1 MADYQ
6 FITSQGVIIPD
17 TSKLREAVENEFKG
31 VFGEDLDV
39 NPETPQGA
47 LITMEVENRDAIAR
61 NNAELANQINPDE
74 AGGIFLDAIWAL
86 MGGQRFDATHS
97 FLTQVKFSGVAGTII
112 PKGSQATTRSGDIF
126 ETTKVLILGK
136 EGTATGDMRS
146 LETGPIE
153 CGVGQL
159 DKVASS
165 VLGWETVNNPTSAT
179 LGRNAESDLQAKRRR
194 KLTLAKNTV
203 SVGEAITSALY
214 ELEGVRSL
222 AYRENY
228 TDQPM
233 IFDGV
238 TLVPH
243 SIYVCV
249 EGGDKEAIA
258 RSLLRTKTLGAAF
271 NGSEE
276 VEVLE
281 TISGQ
286 IYPVK
291 FDRAKEIVL
300 FCRVTVK
307 KATVDAQTIIPA
319 AVESWANGDIDGEG
333 GLVVGRD
340 VSPFEISAGINAVE
354 PRLFITRVELSTDG
368 KAWSSDNYGIK
379 LNEVARIN
387 RSAVQ
392 VVFVWIKYNPL
403 IFNRIY

>member
-6 FITSQGVIIPD
+6 YLTSQGVIVPD
-17 TSKLREAVENEFKG
+17 TSTLRDDVENEFRS
-31 VFGEDLDV
+31 VFGQQLDV

-47 LITMEVENRDAIAR
+47 LITMEVENRDAVVR
-61 NNAELANQINPDE
+61 NNAELANQINPDL

-97 FLTQVKFSGVAGTII
+97 FLSQVRFTGIADTII
-112 PKGSQATTRSGDIF
+112 PKGSQAATLNGDLF
-126 ETTKVLILGK
+126 ETTKTLIIGK
-136 EGTATGDMRS
+136 GGSVTGDMRS
-146 LETGPIE
+146 IETGAIE

-159 DKVASS
+159 NKVASS
-165 VLGWETVNNPTSAT
+165 VLGWETVHNPSNAV
-179 LGRNAESDLQAKRRR
+179 LGRDAESDLQARRRR
-194 KLTLAKNTV
+194 KQTLAKNTV

-222 AYRENY
+222 SYRENY

-233 IFDGV
+233 IFDGI

-271 NGSEE
+271 NGREE

-354 PRLFITRVELSTDG
+354 PRLFITRVELSIDG
-368 KAWSSDNYGIK
+368 KAWSSNNYEIK
-379 LNEVARIN
+379 MNEVARLK

-392 VVFVWIKYNPL
+392 VVLV
-403 IFNRIY
+403 

>member
-6 FITSQGVIIPD
+6 YITSQGVIVPD
-17 TSKLREAVENEFKG
+17 TSTLRDDVESEYRS
-31 VFGEDLDV
+31 VFGQDLDV

-47 LITMEVENRDAIAR
+47 LITLEVENRDAVVR
-61 NNAELANQINPDE
+61 NNAELANQINPDL

-97 FLTQVKFSGVAGTII
+97 FLSQVKFTGIADTII
-112 PKGSQATTRSGDIF
+112 PKGSQAATLNGDLF
-126 ETTKVLILGK
+126 ETTKTLIIGK
-136 EGTATGDMRS
+136 DGSVTGDMRAI
-146 LETGPIE
+146 ETGAVE

-159 DKVASS
+159 NKVASS
-165 VLGWETVNNPTSAT
+165 VLGWETVHNPSNAV
-179 LGRNAESDLQAKRRR
+179 LGRDTESDLQSRRRR
-194 KLTLAKNTV
+194 KQTLAKNTV

-233 IFDGV
+233 IFDGI

-300 FCRVTVK
+300 FCRVAVK

-368 KAWSSDNYGIK
+368 KAWSSNNYEIK
-379 LNEVARIN
+379 MSEVARLK

-392 VVFVWIKYNPL
+392 VVLV
-403 IFNRIY
+403 

>member
-6 FITSQGVIIPD
+6 YLTSQGVIVPD
-17 TSKLREAVENEFKG
+17 TSTLRDDVENEFKS
-31 VFGEDLDV
+31 VFGQQLDV

-47 LITMEVENRDAIAR
+47 LITMEVENRDAVVR
-61 NNAELANQINPDE
+61 NNAELANQINPDL

-97 FLTQVKFSGVAGTII
+97 FLSQVKFTGIADTII
-112 PKGSQATTRSGDIF
+112 PKGSQAATLNGDLF
-126 ETTKVLILGK
+126 ETTKTLIIGK
-136 EGTATGDMRS
+136 DGSVTGDMRAI
-146 LETGPIE
+146 ETGAIE

-159 DKVASS
+159 NKVASS
-165 VLGWETVNNPTSAT
+165 VLGWENVHNPSNAV
-179 LGRNAESDLQAKRRR
+179 LGRDAESDLQSRRRR
-194 KLTLAKNTV
+194 KQTLAKNTV

-233 IFDGV
+233 MFDGI

-281 TISGQ
+281 NISGQ

-368 KAWSSDNYGIK
+368 KAWSSNNYEIK
-379 LNEVARIN
+379 MNEVARLK

-392 VVFVWIKYNPL
+392 VVLVWAKFNHL
-403 IFNRIY
+403 IFILIY

>member
-6 FITSQGVIIPD
+6 YITSQGVIVPD
-17 TSKLREAVENEFKG
+17 TSTLRDDVESEYRS
-31 VFGEDLDV
+31 VFGQDLDV

-47 LITMEVENRDAIAR
+47 LITMEVENRDTVVR
-61 NNAELANQINPDE
+61 NNAELANQINPDL

-97 FLTQVKFSGVAGTII
+97 FLSQVKFTGIAETII
-112 PKGSQATTRSGDIF
+112 PKGSQAATLNGDLF
-126 ETTKVLILGK
+126 ETTKTLIIGK
-136 EGTATGDMRS
+136 DGSVTGDMRAI
-146 LETGPIE
+146 ETGAVE

-159 DKVASS
+159 NKVASS
-165 VLGWETVNNPTSAT
+165 VLGWETVHNSSNAV
-179 LGRNAESDLQAKRRR
+179 LGRDAESDLQSRRRR
-194 KLTLAKNTV
+194 KQTLAKNTV
-203 SVGEAITSALY
+203 SVGEAITSALH

-222 AYRENY
+222 SYRENY

-233 IFDGV
+233 MFDGI

-276 VEVLE
+276 VDVLE

-300 FCRVTVK
+300 FCRVMVK

-340 VSPFEISAGINAVE
+340 VSPFEISAGINVVE

-368 KAWSSDNYGIK
+368 KAWSSNNYEIK
-379 LNEVARIN
+379 MNEVARLK

-392 VVFVWIKYNPL
+392 VVLV
-403 IFNRIY
+403 

>member
-6 FITSQGVIIPD
+6 YLTSQGVIVPD
-17 TSKLREAVENEFKG
+17 TSTLRDDVENEFKS
-31 VFGEDLDV
+31 VFGQQLDV

-47 LITMEVENRDAIAR
+47 LITMEVENRDAVVR
-61 NNAELANQINPDE
+61 NNAELANQINPDL

-97 FLTQVKFSGVAGTII
+97 FLSQVKFTGIADTII
-112 PKGSQATTRSGDIF
+112 PKGSQATTLNGDLF
-126 ETTKVLILGK
+126 ETTKTLIIGK
-136 EGTATGDMRS
+136 DGSVTGDMRAI
-146 LETGPIE
+146 ETGTVE

-159 DKVASS
+159 NKVASS
-165 VLGWETVNNPTSAT
+165 VLGWETVHNPSNAV
-179 LGRNAESDLQAKRRR
+179 LGRDAESDLQSRRRR
-194 KLTLAKNTV
+194 KQTLAKNTV

-222 AYRENY
+222 SYRENY

-233 IFDGV
+233 IFDGI

-271 NGSEE
+271 NGREE

-291 FDRAKEIVL
+291 FERAKEIVL

-368 KAWSSDNYGIK
+368 KAWSSNNYEIK
-379 LNEVARIN
+379 MNEVARLK

-392 VVFVWIKYNPL
+392 VVLV
-403 IFNRIY
+403 

>member
-1 MADYQ
+1 MANYQ
-6 FITSQGVIIPD
+6 YLTSQGVIVPD
-17 TSKLREAVENEFKG
+17 TSTLRDDVESEYRS
-31 VFGEDLDV
+31 VFGQQLDV

-47 LITMEVENRDAIAR
+47 LITMEVENRDAVVR
-61 NNAELANQINPDE
+61 NNAELANQINPDL

-97 FLTQVKFSGVAGTII
+97 FLSQVKFTGIAETII
-112 PKGSQATTRSGDIF
+112 PKGSQAATLNGDLF
-126 ETTKVLILGK
+126 ETTKTLIIGK
-136 EGTATGDMRS
+136 GGSVTGDMRAI
-146 LETGPIE
+146 ETGAIE

-159 DKVASS
+159 NKVASS
-165 VLGWETVNNPTSAT
+165 VLGWETVHNPSNAV
-179 LGRNAESDLQAKRRR
+179 LGRDAESDLQSRRRR
-194 KLTLAKNTV
+194 KQTLAKNTV

-233 IFDGV
+233 MFDGI

-281 TISGQ
+281 NISGQ

-319 AVESWANGDIDGEG
+319 AVELWANGEIDGEG

-368 KAWSSDNYGIK
+368 KAWSSNNYEIK
-379 LNEVARIN
+379 MNEVARLK

-392 VVFVWIKYNPL
+392 VVLV
-403 IFNRIY
+403 

>member
-17 TSKLREAVENEFKG
+17 TSTLRDDVESEFKS
-31 VFGEDLDV
+31 VFGQDLDV
-39 NPETPQGA
+39 SPETPQGA
-47 LITMEVENRDAIAR
+47 LITMEVENRDTIVR
-61 NNAELANQINPDE
+61 NNAELANQINPDL

-97 FLTQVKFSGVAGTII
+97 FLSQVQFTGIADTII
-112 PKGSQATTRSGDIF
+112 PKGSQAASLNGDLF
-126 ETTKVLILGK
+126 ETTKTLIIGQD
-136 EGTATGDMRS
+136 GSVTGDMRS
-146 LETGPIE
+146 IETGAIE

-159 DKVASS
+159 NKVASS
-165 VLGWETVNNPTSAT
+165 VLGWETVHNPSTAV
-179 LGRNAESDLQAKRRR
+179 LGRNAETDLQSRRRR
-194 KLTLAKNTV
+194 KQTLAKNTV

-214 ELEGVRSL
+214 ALEGVRSL

-233 IFDGV
+233 VFDGI

-271 NGSEE
+271 NGSEK

-281 TISGQ
+281 AISGQ
-286 IYPVK
+286 TYPVK

-300 FCRVTVK
+300 FCRVMVK

-319 AVESWANGDIDGEG
+319 AVEAWANGDIDGEG

-354 PRLFITRVELSTDG
+354 PRLFITGVALSNDG
-368 KAWSSDNYGIK
+368 KTWSSNNYEIK
-379 LNEVARIN
+379 MNEVARLK

-392 VVFVWIKYNPL
+392 VVIT
-403 IFNRIY
+403 

>member
-6 FITSQGVIIPD
+6 YLTSQGMIMPD
-17 TSKLREAVENEFKG
+17 TSTLRDDVENEFKN
-31 VFGEDLDV
+31 VFGQQLDV

-47 LITMEVENRDAIAR
+47 LITMEVENRDAVVR
-61 NNAELANQINPDE
+61 NNAELANQINPDL

-97 FLTQVKFSGVAGTII
+97 FLSQVKFTGIADTII
-112 PKGSQATTRSGDIF
+112 PKGSQAATLNGDLF
-126 ETTKVLILGK
+126 ETTKTLIIGK
-136 EGTATGDMRS
+136 DGSITGDMRAI
-146 LETGPIE
+146 ETGVIE

-159 DKVASS
+159 NKVASS
-165 VLGWETVNNPTSAT
+165 VLGWETVHNPSNAV
-179 LGRNAESDLQAKRRR
+179 LGRDAESDLQSRRRR
-194 KLTLAKNTV
+194 KQTLAKNTV

-233 IFDGV
+233 IFDGI

-319 AVESWANGDIDGEG
+319 AVESWSNGDIDGDG

-368 KAWSSDNYGIK
+368 KAWSSNNYEIK
-379 LNEVARIN
+379 MNEVARLK

-392 VVFVWIKYNPL
+392 VVLV
-403 IFNRIY
+403 

>member
-6 FITSQGVIIPD
+6 YITSQGVIVPD
-17 TSKLREAVENEFKG
+17 TSTLRDDVESEYRS
-31 VFGEDLDV
+31 VFGQDLDV

-47 LITMEVENRDAIAR
+47 LITLEVENRDAVVR
-61 NNAELANQINPDE
+61 NNAELANQINPDL

-97 FLTQVKFSGVAGTII
+97 FLSQVKFTGIAETII
-112 PKGSQATTRSGDIF
+112 PKGSQAATLNGDLF
-126 ETTKVLILGK
+126 ETTKTLIIGK
-136 EGTATGDMRS
+136 DGSVTGDMRAI
-146 LETGPIE
+146 ETGAVE

-159 DKVASS
+159 NKVASS
-165 VLGWETVNNPTSAT
+165 VLGWEIVHNPSNAV
-179 LGRNAESDLQAKRRR
+179 LGRDAESDLQSRRRR
-194 KLTLAKNTV
+194 KQTLAKNTV

-233 IFDGV
+233 MFDGI

-368 KAWSSDNYGIK
+368 KAWSSNNYEIK
-379 LNEVARIN
+379 MNEVARLK

-392 VVFVWIKYNPL
+392 VVLV
-403 IFNRIY
+403 

>member
-1 MADYQ
+1 MANYQ
-6 FITSQGVIIPD
+6 YLTSQGVIVPD
-17 TSKLREAVENEFKG
+17 TSTLRDDVENEFKS
-31 VFGEDLDV
+31 VFGQQLDV

-47 LITMEVENRDAIAR
+47 LITMEVENRDAVVR
-61 NNAELANQINPDE
+61 NNAELANQINPDL

-97 FLTQVKFSGVAGTII
+97 FLSQVKFTGIAETII
-112 PKGSQATTRSGDIF
+112 PKGSQAATLNGDLF
-126 ETTKVLILGK
+126 ETTKTLIIGK
-136 EGTATGDMRS
+136 GGSVTGDMRAI
-146 LETGPIE
+146 ETGAIE

-159 DKVASS
+159 NKVASS
-165 VLGWETVNNPTSAT
+165 VLGWETVHNPSNAV
-179 LGRNAESDLQAKRRR
+179 LGRDAESDLQSRRRR
-194 KLTLAKNTV
+194 KQTLAKNTV

-233 IFDGV
+233 MFDGI

-281 TISGQ
+281 NISGQ

-319 AVESWANGDIDGEG
+319 AVELWANGEIDGEG

-368 KAWSSDNYGIK
+368 KAWSSNNYEIK
-379 LNEVARIN
+379 MNEVARLK

-392 VVFVWIKYNPL
+392 VVLV
-403 IFNRIY
+403 

>member
-6 FITSQGVIIPD
+6 YLTSQGVIVPD
-17 TSKLREAVENEFKG
+17 TSTLRDDVENEFKS
-31 VFGEDLDV
+31 VFGQQLDV

-47 LITMEVENRDAIAR
+47 LITMEVENRDAVVR
-61 NNAELANQINPDE
+61 NNAELANQINPDL

-97 FLTQVKFSGVAGTII
+97 FLSQVKFTGIAETII
-112 PKGSQATTRSGDIF
+112 PKGSQAATLNGDLF
-126 ETTKVLILGK
+126 ETTKTLIIGK
-136 EGTATGDMRS
+136 DGSVTGDMRA
-146 LETGPIE
+146 LETGTVE

-159 DKVASS
+159 NKVASS
-165 VLGWETVNNPTSAT
+165 VLGWETVHNPSNAV
-179 LGRNAESDLQAKRRR
+179 LGRDAESDLQSRRRR
-194 KLTLAKNTV
+194 KQTLAKNTV

-233 IFDGV
+233 MFDGI

-271 NGSEE
+271 NGREE

-281 TISGQ
+281 NISGQ

-368 KAWSSDNYGIK
+368 KAWSSNNYEIK
-379 LNEVARIN
+379 MNEVARLK

-392 VVFVWIKYNPL
+392 VVLV
-403 IFNRIY
+403 

>member
-97 FLTQVKFSGVAGTII
+97 FLTQVKFRGVAGTII
-112 PKGSQATTRSGDIF
+112 PKGSQATTRGGDIF

-194 KLTLAKNTV
+194 KQTLAKNTV

-233 IFDGV
+233 VFDAI

-276 VEVLE
+276 VDVLE

-368 KAWSSDNYGIK
+368 KAWSSDNYVIK

-387 RSAVQ
+387 HSAVQ
-392 VVFVWIKYNPL
+392 VVFV
-403 IFNRIY
+403 

>member
-6 FITSQGVIIPD
+6 YLTSQGVIVPD
-17 TSKLREAVENEFKG
+17 TSTLRDDVESEYRS
-31 VFGEDLDV
+31 VFGQDLDV

-47 LITMEVENRDAIAR
+47 LITMEVENRDAVVR
-61 NNAELANQINPDE
+61 NNAELANQINPDL

-97 FLTQVKFSGVAGTII
+97 FLSQVKFTGIAETII
-112 PKGSQATTRSGDIF
+112 PKGSQAATLNGDLF
-126 ETTKVLILGK
+126 ETTKTLIIGK
-136 EGTATGDMRS
+136 DGSVTGDMRAI
-146 LETGPIE
+146 ETGAVE

-159 DKVASS
+159 NKVASS
-165 VLGWETVNNPTSAT
+165 VLGWETVHNPSNAV
-179 LGRNAESDLQAKRRR
+179 LGRDAESDLQSRRRR
-194 KLTLAKNTV
+194 KQTLAKNTV

-222 AYRENY
+222 SYRENY

-233 IFDGV
+233 IFDGI

-271 NGSEE
+271 NGREE

-368 KAWSSDNYGIK
+368 KAWSSNNYEIK
-379 LNEVARIN
+379 MNEVARLK

-392 VVFVWIKYNPL
+392 VVLV
-403 IFNRIY
+403 

>member
-6 FITSQGVIIPD
+6 YITSQGVIVPD
-17 TSKLREAVENEFKG
+17 ARTLRDDVESEYKS
-31 VFGEDLDV
+31 VFGQYLDV

-47 LITMEVENRDAIAR
+47 LITMEVENRDAVVR
-61 NNAELANQINPDE
+61 NNAELANQINPDL

-97 FLTQVKFSGVAGTII
+97 FLSQVKFTGIAETII
-112 PKGSQATTRSGDIF
+112 PKGSQAATLNGDLF
-126 ETTKVLILGK
+126 ETTKTLIIGK
-136 EGTATGDMRS
+136 DGSVTGDMRAI
-146 LETGPIE
+146 ETGAIE

-159 DKVASS
+159 NKVASS
-165 VLGWETVNNPTSAT
+165 VLGWETVHNPSNAV
-179 LGRNAESDLQAKRRR
+179 LGRDAESDLQSRRRR
-194 KLTLAKNTV
+194 KQTLAKNTV

-222 AYRENY
+222 SYRENY

-233 IFDGV
+233 MFDGI

-258 RSLLRTKTLGAAF
+258 RSLLHTKTLGAAF

-276 VEVLE
+276 VDVLE

-300 FCRVTVK
+300 FCRVMVK

-319 AVESWANGDIDGEG
+319 AVELWANGEIDGEG

-340 VSPFEISAGINAVE
+340 VSPFEISAGINVVE

-368 KAWSSDNYGIK
+368 KAWSSNNYEIK
-379 LNEVARIN
+379 MNEVARLK

-392 VVFVWIKYNPL
+392 VVLV
-403 IFNRIY
+403 

>member
-6 FITSQGVIIPD
+6 YLTSQGVIVPD
-17 TSKLREAVENEFKG
+17 TSTLRDDVESEYRS
-31 VFGEDLDV
+31 VFGQDLDV

-47 LITMEVENRDAIAR
+47 LITMEVENRDAVVR
-61 NNAELANQINPDE
+61 NNAELANQINPDL

-97 FLTQVKFSGVAGTII
+97 FLSQVKFTGIAETII
-112 PKGSQATTRSGDIF
+112 PKGSQAATLNGDLF
-126 ETTKVLILGK
+126 ETTKTLIIGK
-136 EGTATGDMRS
+136 DGSVTGDMRAI
-146 LETGPIE
+146 ETGAVE

-159 DKVASS
+159 NKVASS
-165 VLGWETVNNPTSAT
+165 VLGWETVHNPSNAV
-179 LGRNAESDLQAKRRR
+179 LGRYAESDLQSRRRR
-194 KLTLAKNTV
+194 KQTLAKNTV

-233 IFDGV
+233 IFDGI

-319 AVESWANGDIDGEG
+319 AVEPWSNGDIDGEG

-368 KAWSSDNYGIK
+368 KAWSSNNYEIK
-379 LNEVARIN
+379 MNEVARLK

-392 VVFVWIKYNPL
+392 VVLV
-403 IFNRIY
+403 

>member
-112 PKGSQATTRSGDIF
+112 PKGSQATTRGGDIF

-146 LETGPIE
+146 LETGPID

-233 IFDGV
+233 VFDAI

-243 SIYVCV
+243 SIYVCI

-307 KATVDAQTIIPA
+307 KATVDAQTIIPS
-319 AVESWANGDIDGEG
+319 AVESWAIGDIDGEG

-368 KAWSSDNYGIK
+368 KAWSSDNYAIK

-392 VVFVWIKYNPL
+392 VVFV
-403 IFNRIY
+403 

>member
-17 TSKLREAVENEFKG
+17 TSKLREDVENEYRG
-31 VFGEDLDV
+31 VFGLDLDV

-47 LITMEVENRDAIAR
+47 LITMEVENRDAVAR
-61 NNAELANQINPDE
+61 NNAELANQINPDL

-112 PKGSQATTRSGDIF
+112 LKGSQATTRGGDIF

-136 EGTATGDMRS
+136 DGTATGDMRS
-146 LETGPIE
+146 IETGAIE

-165 VLGWETVNNPTSAT
+165 VLGWETVSNPTSAT
-179 LGRNAESDLQAKRRR
+179 LGRIEESDLHARRRR
-194 KLTLAKNTV
+194 KQTLARNTV

-214 ELEGVRSL
+214 ELAGVRSL

-228 TDQPM
+228 GDTPI
-233 IFDGV
+233 IFDGI

-243 SIYVCV
+243 SVYVCV
-249 EGGDKEAIA
+249 EGGDKNQIA
-258 RSLLRTKTLGAAF
+258 QSLLRTKTLGAAF

-281 TISGQ
+281 KISGQ
-286 IYPVK
+286 TYPVK

-307 KATVDAQTIIPA
+307 KATVDAQTIIPK
-319 AVESWANGDIDGEG
+319 AVESWANGDVEGDG

-340 VSPFEISAGINAVE
+340 VSPFEISAGINTVE

-368 KAWSSDNYGIK
+368 KAWSSDNFTIK
-379 LNEVARIN
+379 LNEVARIKG
-387 RSAVQ
+387 SAVQ
-392 VVFVWIKYNPL
+392 VVIV
-403 IFNRIY
+403 

>member
-6 FITSQGVIIPD
+6 YLTSQGVIVPD
-17 TSKLREAVENEFKG
+17 TSTLRDDVESEYRS
-31 VFGEDLDV
+31 VFGQDLDV

-47 LITMEVENRDAIAR
+47 LITMEVENRDAVVR
-61 NNAELANQINPDE
+61 NNAELANQINPDL

-97 FLTQVKFSGVAGTII
+97 FLSQVKFTGIAETII
-112 PKGSQATTRSGDIF
+112 PKGSQAATLNGDLF
-126 ETTKVLILGK
+126 ETTKTLIIGK
-136 EGTATGDMRS
+136 DGSVTGDMRAI
-146 LETGPIE
+146 ETGAVE

-159 DKVASS
+159 NKVASS
-165 VLGWETVNNPTSAT
+165 VLGWETVHNPSNAV
-179 LGRNAESDLQAKRRR
+179 LGRDAESDLQSRRRR
-194 KLTLAKNTV
+194 KQTLAKNTV

-233 IFDGV
+233 MFDGI

-281 TISGQ
+281 NISGQ

-291 FDRAKEIVL
+291 FDRAKEFVL

-368 KAWSSDNYGIK
+368 KAWSSNNYEIK
-379 LNEVARIN
+379 MNEVARLK

-392 VVFVWIKYNPL
+392 VVLV
-403 IFNRIY
+403 

>member
-17 TSKLREAVENEFKG
+17 TSTLRDDVESEFKS
-31 VFGEDLDV
+31 VFGQDLDV
-39 NPETPQGA
+39 SPETPQGA
-47 LITMEVENRDAIAR
+47 LITMEVENRDAIVR
-61 NNAELANQINPDE
+61 NNAELANQINPDL

-97 FLTQVKFSGVAGTII
+97 FLSQVQFTGIADTII
-112 PKGSQATTRSGDIF
+112 PKGSQAASLNGDLF
-126 ETTKVLILGK
+126 ETTKTLIIGQD
-136 EGTATGDMRS
+136 GSVTGDMRS
-146 LETGPIE
+146 IETGAIE

-159 DKVASS
+159 TKVASS
-165 VLGWETVNNPTSAT
+165 VLGWETVHNPSTAV
-179 LGRNAESDLQAKRRR
+179 LGRNAETDLQSRRRR
-194 KLTLAKNTV
+194 KQTLAKNTV

-214 ELEGVRSL
+214 ALEGVRSL

-233 IFDGV
+233 VFDGI

-271 NGSEE
+271 NGSEK

-281 TISGQ
+281 AISGQ
-286 IYPVK
+286 TYPVK

-300 FCRVTVK
+300 FCRVMVK

-319 AVESWANGDIDGEG
+319 AVEAWANGDIDGEG

-354 PRLFITRVELSTDG
+354 PRLFITGVALSNDG
-368 KAWSSDNYGIK
+368 KTWSPNNYEIK
-379 LNEVARIN
+379 MNEVARLK

-392 VVFVWIKYNPL
+392 VVIT
-403 IFNRIY
+403 

>member
-6 FITSQGVIIPD
+6 YLTSQGVIVPD
-17 TSKLREAVENEFKG
+17 TSTLRDDVESEYRS
-31 VFGEDLDV
+31 VFGQDLDV

-47 LITMEVENRDAIAR
+47 LITMEVENRDAVVR
-61 NNAELANQINPDE
+61 NNAELANQINPDL

-97 FLTQVKFSGVAGTII
+97 FLSQVKFTGIAETII
-112 PKGSQATTRSGDIF
+112 PKGSQAATLNGDLF
-126 ETTKVLILGK
+126 ETTKTLIIGK
-136 EGTATGDMRS
+136 DGSVTGDMRAI
-146 LETGPIE
+146 ETGAVE

-159 DKVASS
+159 NKVASS
-165 VLGWETVNNPTSAT
+165 VLGWETVHNPSNAV
-179 LGRNAESDLQAKRRR
+179 LGRDAESDLQSRRRR
-194 KLTLAKNTV
+194 KQTLAKNTV

-222 AYRENY
+222 SYRENY

-233 IFDGV
+233 IFDGI

-271 NGSEE
+271 NGREE

-319 AVESWANGDIDGEG
+319 AVESWANGDIDGEV

-368 KAWSSDNYGIK
+368 KAWSSNNYEIK
-379 LNEVARIN
+379 MNEVARLK

-392 VVFVWIKYNPL
+392 VVLV
-403 IFNRIY
+403 

>member
-6 FITSQGVIIPD
+6 YLTSQGVIVPD
-17 TSKLREAVENEFKG
+17 TSTLRDDVENEFKS
-31 VFGEDLDV
+31 VFGQQLDV

-47 LITMEVENRDAIAR
+47 LITMEVENRDAVVR
-61 NNAELANQINPDE
+61 NNAELANQINPDL

-97 FLTQVKFSGVAGTII
+97 FLSQVKFTGIADTII
-112 PKGSQATTRSGDIF
+112 PKGSQAATLNGDLF
-126 ETTKVLILGK
+126 ETTKTLIIGK
-136 EGTATGDMRS
+136 DGSVTGDMRAI
-146 LETGPIE
+146 ETGTVE

-159 DKVASS
+159 NKVASS
-165 VLGWETVNNPTSAT
+165 VLGWETVHNPSNAV
-179 LGRNAESDLQAKRRR
+179 LGRDAESDLQSRRRR
-194 KLTLAKNTV
+194 KQTLAKNTV

-233 IFDGV
+233 IFDGI

-291 FDRAKEIVL
+291 FDRAKEVIL

-340 VSPFEISAGINAVE
+340 VSPFEISAGINTVE

-368 KAWSSDNYGIK
+368 KAWSSNNYEIK
-379 LNEVARIN
+379 MNEVARLK

-392 VVFVWIKYNPL
+392 VVLV
-403 IFNRIY
+403 

>member
-6 FITSQGVIIPD
+6 YITSQGVIVPD
-17 TSKLREAVENEFKG
+17 TSTLRDDVESEYRS
-31 VFGEDLDV
+31 VFGQDLDV

-47 LITMEVENRDAIAR
+47 LITMEVENRDAVVR
-61 NNAELANQINPDE
+61 NNAELANQINPDL

-97 FLTQVKFSGVAGTII
+97 FLSQVKFTGIADTII
-112 PKGSQATTRSGDIF
+112 PKGSQAATLNGDLF
-126 ETTKVLILGK
+126 ETTKTLIIGK
-136 EGTATGDMRS
+136 DGSVTGDMRAI
-146 LETGPIE
+146 ETGAVE

-159 DKVASS
+159 NKVASS
-165 VLGWETVNNPTSAT
+165 VLGWETVHNPSNAV
-179 LGRNAESDLQAKRRR
+179 LGRDAESDLQSRRRR
-194 KLTLAKNTV
+194 KQTLAKNTV

-214 ELEGVRSL
+214 GLEGVRSL

-228 TDQPM
+228 TDQPIM
-233 IFDGV
+233 FDGI

-271 NGSEE
+271 NGNEE
-276 VEVLE
+276 VDVLE
-281 TISGQ
+281 NISGQ

-368 KAWSSDNYGIK
+368 KAWSSNNYEIK
-379 LNEVARIN
+379 MNEVARLK

-392 VVFVWIKYNPL
+392 VVLV
-403 IFNRIY
+403 

>member
-6 FITSQGVIIPD
+6 YLTSQGVIVPD
-17 TSKLREAVENEFKG
+17 TSTLRDDVESEYRS
-31 VFGEDLDV
+31 VFGQDLDV

-47 LITMEVENRDAIAR
+47 LITMEVENRDAIVR
-61 NNAELANQINPDE
+61 NNAELANQINPDL

-97 FLTQVKFSGVAGTII
+97 FLSQVKFTGIGETII
-112 PKGSQATTRSGDIF
+112 PKGSQAATLNGDLF
-126 ETTKVLILGK
+126 ETTKTLIISKDGSV
-136 EGTATGDMRS
+136 TGDMRAI
-146 LETGPIE
+146 ETGTVE

-159 DKVASS
+159 NKVASS
-165 VLGWETVNNPTSAT
+165 VLGWETVHNPSNAV
-179 LGRNAESDLQAKRRR
+179 LGRDAESDLQSRRRR
-194 KLTLAKNTV
+194 KQTLAKNTV

-233 IFDGV
+233 MFDGI

-368 KAWSSDNYGIK
+368 KAWSSNNYEIK
-379 LNEVARIN
+379 MNEVARLK

-392 VVFVWIKYNPL
+392 VVLV
-403 IFNRIY
+403 

>member
-6 FITSQGVIIPD
+6 FITSQGVIVPD
-17 TSKLREAVENEFKG
+17 TRTLRDDVENEFKS
-31 VFGEDLDV
+31 VFGQQLDV
-39 NPETPQGA
+39 SPETPQGA
-47 LITMEVENRDAIAR
+47 LITMEVENRDAIVR
-61 NNAELANQINPDE
+61 NNAELANQINPDL

-97 FLTQVKFSGVAGTII
+97 FLSQVKFTGIADTII
-112 PKGSQATTRSGDIF
+112 PKGSQAATLNGDLF
-126 ETTKVLILGK
+126 ETTSTLIIGK
-136 EGTATGDMRS
+136 DGIVTGDMRS
-146 LETGPIE
+146 IDTGAIE

-159 DKVASS
+159 NKVASS
-165 VLGWETVNNPTSAT
+165 VLGWETVNNPISAT
-179 LGRNAESDLQAKRRR
+179 LGREAESDLQARRRR
-194 KLTLAKNTV
+194 KQTLAKNTV

-228 TDQPM
+228 TDQSM
-233 IFDGV
+233 IFDGI

-281 TISGQ
+281 NISGQ

-307 KATVDAQTIIPA
+307 KATVDAQTIIPK
-319 AVESWANGDIDGEG
+319 AVESWANGDVEGDG

-340 VSPFEISAGINAVE
+340 VSPFEISAGINTVE
-354 PRLFITRVELSTDG
+354 PRLFITRVELSTNG
-368 KAWSSDNYGIK
+368 KAWSSDNYTIK
-379 LNEVARIN
+379 LNEVARIKG
-387 RSAVQ
+387 SAVQ
-392 VVFVWIKYNPL
+392 VVIV
-403 IFNRIY
+403 

>member
-6 FITSQGVIIPD
+6 YITSQGVIVPD
-17 TSKLREAVENEFKG
+17 TSTLRDDVESEYRS
-31 VFGEDLDV
+31 VFGQDLDV

-47 LITMEVENRDAIAR
+47 LITLEVENRDAVVR
-61 NNAELANQINPDE
+61 NNAELANQINPDL

-97 FLTQVKFSGVAGTII
+97 FLSQVKFTGIAETII
-112 PKGSQATTRSGDIF
+112 PKGSQAATLNGDLF
-126 ETTKVLILGK
+126 ETTKTLIIGK
-136 EGTATGDMRS
+136 DGSVTGDMRAI
-146 LETGPIE
+146 ETGTVE

-159 DKVASS
+159 NKVASS
-165 VLGWETVNNPTSAT
+165 VLGWETVHNPSNAV
-179 LGRNAESDLQAKRRR
+179 LGRDAESDLQSRRRR
-194 KLTLAKNTV
+194 KQTLAKNTV

-233 IFDGV
+233 IFDGI

-271 NGSEE
+271 NGREE

-368 KAWSSDNYGIK
+368 KAWSSNNYEIK
-379 LNEVARIN
+379 MNEVARLK

-392 VVFVWIKYNPL
+392 VVLV
-403 IFNRIY
+403 